1 MSKVFWRT
9 IMLIICS
16 FGFSGVAALS
26 CTDCSTYS
34 GGSTASSASDIT
46 DPGSPFSTASSHS
59 EDSSAASNSHPP
71 KMAPNLT
78 AHHPPWPWTGGGN
91 NGSPS
96 PPLKRMS
103 EEKTANSNN
112 NTHSTPSSKRLR
124 TEPAISTNDVK
135 LSNKTKTLPQVKDSN
150 CNNMPVANINTNNN
164 PSIVTPK
171 RQITKQRLSEPCLAY
186 TVGGKLIQQGK
197 ITEYFKAQMKP
208 NSPSIKRDL
217 LTTKSVVNSSSV
229 TMDKN
234 GVSKYFTL
242 VDRPKDLYRKLDVRT
257 VTTTTSSSV
266 KKVMTE
272 KSKKLTQL
280 TTIRKILP
288 APRNKP
294 NSPSVHKQTLANQ
307 PTVKLTNLRLP
318 HNQTQS
324 KLAKSSETNSAT
336 SFSLQ
341 TNLNLTVSSTVV
353 PIVKLNTLPSKLN
366 GSNSINRKSLSVE
379 TAIPTVPS
387 AKVKSAIAATTPTQK
402 IPKEKTSTSTS
413 LDSNSNSIYGSE
425 SSTMTICSTE
435 ISSDASD
442 SGVSLLTVSVAPT
455 PTEVESQKSPILS
468 QPKTIRFP
476 AKQIQ
481 SDLKDRR
488 SDPSDSGPC
497 RWSNCH
503 AQFDTSGA
511 LLEHLQVS

>member
-1 MSKVFWRT
+1 M
-9 IMLIICS
+9 
-16 FGFSGVAALS
+16 AALS

-78 AHHPPWPWTGGGN
+78 AHHPPWPWTGGGGN
-91 NGSPS
+91 NGSQS

-112 NTHSTPSSKRLR
+112 NNTHSTPSSKRLR
-124 TEPAISTNDVK
+124 TESAISTNDVK
-135 LSNKTKTLPQVKDSN
+135 LSNKTKTLPQGKDSN
-150 CNNMPVANINTNNN
+150 CNNMPVANLNTNNN
-164 PSIVTPK
+164 PNVVTPK
-171 RQITKQRLSEPCLAY
+171 RQMTKQRLPEPCLAY

-217 LTTKSVVNSSSV
+217 LTAKSVINSSSV
-229 TMDKN
+229 TTDKN

-257 VTTTTSSSV
+257 ATTANPSPI

-272 KSKKLTQL
+272 KSKKLAQL
-280 TTIRKILP
+280 TTTRKILP
-288 APRNKP
+288 APRSKS

-307 PTVKLTNLRLP
+307 PTVKLTPLRFP

-324 KLAKSSETNSAT
+324 KLAKPSETNTAT

-366 GSNSINRKSLSVE
+366 GSNSINLKSLSVE
-379 TAIPTVPS
+379 TAVPTVPS
-387 AKVKSAIAATTPTQK
+387 AKVKSAMTTATQK
-402 IPKEKTSTSTS
+402 FPKEKTSTSTS
-413 LDSNSNSIYGSE
+413 LDSNTNSNSNYGSE

-455 PTEVESQKSPILS
+455 PTEMEPQKSPILS

-488 SDPSDSGPC
+488 SDPSDSGLC

-511 LLEHLQVS
+511 LLEHLQVSSVYHAVYR